1 MDIYDRAR
9 ESADDYLKAI
19 YILSQDNTMPVRVTD
34 IARLIGYTKASVS
47 RAVRNLL
54 CEGKVTLTHNKR
66 VVLTA
71 EGLAEAKTVY
81 EKNKFFRTILAEA
94 GVDDKTASDE
104 ACKMEH
110 ALCTDSFEKL
120 RRLFMSTSPAPSD
133 NTAN

>member
-1 MDIYDRAR
+1 
-9 ESADDYLKAI
+9 
-19 YILSQDNTMPVRVTD
+19 MPVRVTD

-54 CEGKVTLTHNKR
+54 CEGKVTLTPNKR

-71 EGLAEAKTVY
+71 EGLSEAKTVY
-81 EKNKFFRTILAEA
+81 EKNKFFRTILSEA

>member
-54 CEGKVTLTHNKR
+54 CEGKVTLTPNKR

-71 EGLAEAKTVY
+71 EG
-81 EKNKFFRTILAEA
+81 LAEA

>member
-54 CEGKVTLTHNKR
+54 CEGKVTLTPNKR
-66 VVLTA
+66 VVLT
-71 EGLAEAKTVY
+71 AEAKTVY

-110 ALCTDSFEKL
+110 ALCMDSFEKL